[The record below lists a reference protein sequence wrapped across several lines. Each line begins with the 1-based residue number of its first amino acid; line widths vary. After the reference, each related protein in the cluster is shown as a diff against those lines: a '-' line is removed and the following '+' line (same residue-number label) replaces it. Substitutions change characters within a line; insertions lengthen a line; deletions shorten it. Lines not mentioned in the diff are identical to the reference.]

1 MPGARRKPVDASVQ
15 RGAREPG
22 AGGLLGSAV
31 VRAARDRG
39 DTAHVSSNIPWSD
52 SSGTVQAI
60 RADAR
65 QLLELVRSNPLQRWG
80 IVWAAGHATTAS
92 NQQQLDSELTT
103 FQSCL
108 AVINTELH
116 ELRGGVF
123 ALASSAG
130 GVYAGSDNPPFSS
143 ESEPRP
149 LGGYGRLKLRQEKAA
164 RELLDPNINVL
175 VARIANLYGPGQD
188 LSKLQG
194 LISRLALTSVT
205 KEPLTMFVPLDT
217 LRDYI
222 TADDAAAR
230 LLHWISVDNRPH
242 TIRVVASGEATS
254 LGYLINL
261 MKDITRTAT
270 PIAYGL
276 HASAAH
282 QSHDLRLSPD
292 RDEYIASLSV
302 TPLPAGIKG
311 VYLDILQRC
320 ADGMCGTSRSAP

>member
-1 MPGARRKPVDASVQ
+1 MIVWVV
-15 RGAREPG
+15 G

-31 VRAARDRG
+31 VRAAREQG
-39 DTAHVSSNIPWSD
+39 DTLLVSSDIPWAD
-52 SSGTVQAI
+52 SSGTVDSIQAH
-60 RADAR
+60 AR
-65 QLLELVRSNPLQRWG
+65 QLLEIISSDPSQEWR

-92 NQQQLDSELTT
+92 DEPQLDSELAT
-103 FQSCL
+103 FRSCL
-108 AVINTELH
+108 EAINTELR
-116 ELRGGVF
+116 ETRGGVF
-123 ALASSAG
+123 TLASSAG

-149 LGGYGRLKLRQEKAA
+149 LGDYGRLKLQQETAA
-164 RELLDPNINVL
+164 RELLDPNIRVL
-175 VARIANLYGPGQD
+175 IARIANLYGPGQD

-205 KEPLTMFVPLDT
+205 KEPLSMFVPLDT

-230 LLHWISVDNRPH
+230 LLHWMSVDDAPLA
-242 TIRVVASGEATS
+242 IRVIASGRATS

-270 PIAYGL
+270 PIAYGM
-276 HASAAH
+276 HATAAH

-292 RDEYIASLSV
+292 TDEHLESLSA
-302 TPLPAGIKG
+302 TPLPAGIKD

-320 ADGMCGTSRSAP
+320 ADGMCETSRTAP

>member
-1 MPGARRKPVDASVQ
+1 VIVWVI
-15 RGAREPG
+15 G

-31 VRAARDRG
+31 VRAARGRG
-39 DTAHVSSNIPWSD
+39 DTVLVSSNIPWSD
-52 SSGTVQAI
+52 SAGTVDSI
-60 RADAR
+60 RASAR
-65 QLLELVRSNPLQRWG
+65 QLMELISSDPSRGWG
-80 IVWAAGHATTAS
+80 IIWAAGHATTAS
-92 NQQQLDSELTT
+92 DERQLVSELAT
-103 FQSCL
+103 FRSCL
-108 AVINTELH
+108 EAINVELRGT
-116 ELRGGVF
+116 RGGVF

-130 GVYAGSDNPPFSS
+130 GVYAGSENPPFSS
-143 ESEPRP
+143 ETEPCP
-149 LGGYGRLKLRQEKAA
+149 LGGYGWLKLQQETAA
-164 RELLDPNINVL
+164 RELLDPTMRVL
-175 VARIANLYGPGQD
+175 IARIANLYGPGQD

-222 TADDAAAR
+222 SADDAAAR
-230 LLHWISVDNRPH
+230 LLHWISVDNRPL

-261 MKDITRTAT
+261 TKDIARTAT
-270 PIAYGL
+270 PIAYGM

-292 RDEYIASLSV
+292 TDEYLRSLV
-302 TPLPAGIKG
+302 KTPLPAGIKD

-320 ADGMCGTSRSAP
+320 AYGMRGTSRTAP

>member
-1 MPGARRKPVDASVQ
+1 MIVWVV
-15 RGAREPG
+15 G

-31 VRAARDRG
+31 VRAGRERG
-39 DTAHVSSNIPWSD
+39 DTALVSSDVPWSD
-52 SSGTVQAI
+52 ASGTVEAI

-65 QLLELVRSNPLQRWG
+65 HLAQCISSESDQRWG

-92 NQQQLDSELTT
+92 GQQLLGSELST
-103 FQSCL
+103 FRSCIQAL
-108 AVINTELH
+108 NAELGH
-116 ELRGGVF
+116 VPGGTF

-130 GVYAGSDNPPFSS
+130 GVYAGSENPPFSS
-143 ESEPRP
+143 KSEPCP
-149 LGGYGRLKLRQEKAA
+149 LGGYGQLKLQQESAA
-164 RELLDPNINVL
+164 RELLVPTIKVL
-175 VARIANLYGPGQD
+175 VSRIANLYGPGQD

-230 LLHWISVDNRPH
+230 LLHWISVNDAPV
-242 TIRVVASGEATS
+242 TVRVIASGQATS
-254 LGYLINL
+254 LGYLVNL

-276 HASAAH
+276 HASAAY
-282 QSHDLRLSPD
+282 QSADLRLIPD
-292 RDEYIASLSV
+292 QDGTISDLPLTS
-302 TPLPAGIKG
+302 LPAGIKS
-311 VYLDILQRC
+311 VYEDILWRHQEGFR
-320 ADGMCGTSRSAP
+320 ATS

>member
-1 MPGARRKPVDASVQ
+1 MIVWVI
-15 RGAREPG
+15 G

-31 VRAARDRG
+31 VRAARGRG
-39 DTAHVSSNIPWSD
+39 DTVLISSNIPWSD
-52 SSGTVQAI
+52 SAGTVDSI
-60 RADAR
+60 RESAR
-65 QLLELVRSNPLQRWG
+65 QLLEIISSDPSRGWG

-92 NQQQLDSELTT
+92 DERQLDSELAT
-103 FQSCL
+103 FRSCL
-108 AVINTELH
+108 EAINVELRDT
-116 ELRGGVF
+116 RGGVF

-130 GVYAGSDNPPFSS
+130 GVYAGSENPPFSS
-143 ESEPRP
+143 ESEPCP
-149 LGGYGRLKLRQEKAA
+149 LGGYGRLKVQQETAVK
-164 RELLDPNINVL
+164 ELLGPTIRVL
-175 VARIANLYGPGQD
+175 IARIANLYGPGQD

-217 LRDYI
+217 LRDYM

-230 LLHWISVDNRPH
+230 ILHWMSVDNRPL

-261 MKDITRTAT
+261 MKDITHTAT

-292 RDEYIASLSV
+292 NDEYTQSLSV
-302 TPLPAGIKG
+302 TPLPAGIKD

-320 ADGMCGTSRSAP
+320 ADGMCGTSRTAP

>member
-1 MPGARRKPVDASVQ
+1 VIVWVV
-15 RGAREPG
+15 G

-31 VRAARDRG
+31 VRSARERG
-39 DTAHVSSNIPWSD
+39 DTLLVSSKIPWSD
-52 SSGTVQAI
+52 SSGTVESI

-65 QLLELVRSNPLQRWG
+65 KLAESISSDSEQKWG

-92 NQQQLDSELTT
+92 DEQQINSELAT
-103 FQSCL
+103 FRSCL
-108 AVINTELH
+108 AAIDTELRGK
-116 ELRGGVF
+116 RGGVF

-130 GVYAGSDNPPFSS
+130 GVYAGSADPPFSS
-143 ESEPRP
+143 RSEPLP
-149 LGGYGRLKLRQEKAA
+149 LGGYGQLKLQQESAA
-164 RELLDPNINVL
+164 RQLLDPTMNVL
-175 VARIANLYGPGQD
+175 IARIANLYGPGQD

-222 TADDAAAR
+222 TAEDATAR
-230 LLHWISVDNRPH
+230 LLHWMSVSEAPL
-242 TIRVVASGEATS
+242 TIRVIASGQATS

-276 HASAAH
+276 HASAAY
-282 QSHDLRLSPD
+282 QSADLRLLPD
-292 RDEYIASLSV
+292 TDATIEPMPL
-302 TPLPAGIKG
+302 TPLPAGVKD
-311 VYLDILQRC
+311 VYGDVLARFLE
-320 ADGMCGTSRSAP
+320 DGLKVSNNRPDH

>member
-1 MPGARRKPVDASVQ
+1 MIVWVV
-15 RGAREPG
+15 G

-31 VRAARDRG
+31 VRAAGNRG
-39 DTAHVSSNIPWSD
+39 DTALVSSNIPWSD

-65 QLLELVRSNPLQRWG
+65 QLLELVRSDPAQRWG

-92 NQQQLDSELTT
+92 DQQQLDSELAA
-103 FQSCL
+103 FRSCL
-108 AVINTELH
+108 EAINAELGDV
-116 ELRGGVF
+116 RGGVF

-149 LGGYGRLKLRQEKAA
+149 LGGYGRLKLQQETAA
-164 RELLDPNINVL
+164 RELLDPTMNVL

-188 LSKLQG
+188 LGKLQG

-230 LLHWISVDNRPH
+230 LLYWMSVDDAPL
-242 TIRVVASGEATS
+242 TIRVIASGRATS

-270 PIAYGL
+270 PVAYGM

-292 RDEYIASLSV
+292 KDAHIRSLAETS
-302 TPLPAGIKG
+302 LPTGMKG
-311 VYLDILQRC
+311 VYLDIVRRC
-320 ADGMCGTSRSAP
+320 ANGTTVISRTAP

>member
-1 MPGARRKPVDASVQ
+1 VIIWVV
-15 RGAREPG
+15 G

-31 VRAARDRG
+31 VRSAHERG
-39 DTAHVSSNIPWSD
+39 DTVLASFNIPWSD
-52 SSGTVQAI
+52 SSGTVESI

-65 QLLELVRSNPLQRWG
+65 KLADSISGEPEQRWG

-92 NQQQLDSELTT
+92 DEQQLNSELAT
-103 FQSCL
+103 FRSCL
-108 AVINTELH
+108 AAINTELRGK
-116 ELRGGVF
+116 RGGVF

-143 ESEPRP
+143 KSEPVP
-149 LGGYGRLKLRQEKAA
+149 LGGYGQLKLQQEIAA
-164 RELLDPNINVL
+164 RGLLDPSTNVL
-175 VARIANLYGPGQD
+175 IARIANLYGPGQD
-188 LSKLQG
+188 LDKLQG

-222 TADDAAAR
+222 SADDAAAR
-230 LLHWISVDNRPH
+230 LLHWMSVDAESL
-242 TIRVVASGEATS
+242 TIRVIASGQATS

-276 HASAAH
+276 HASAAY
-282 QSHDLRLSPD
+282 QSADLRLHPD
-292 RDEYIASLSV
+292 ADATIKLMPL
-302 TPLPAGIKG
+302 TPLPAGVKDVYAG
-311 VYLDILQRC
+311 VLWNTMYQLVH
-320 ADGMCGTSRSAP
+320 